1 MMFEVLFCVDTDTVT
16 VMLCDS
22 FNCFRSLAI
31 WITDDIES
39 KVTKLNFFFSL
50 YHCFT
55 LQKNNVNDVDHTLQ
69 AKGEKCLLKYSF
81 NSLPSR

>member
-1 MMFEVLFCVDTDTVT
+1 MLFEVLFCVDTDTVT

-39 KVTKLNFFFSL
+39 KVTKLNF
-50 YHCFT
+50 CF
-55 LQKNNVNDVDHTLQ
+55 
-69 AKGEKCLLKYSF
+69 
-81 NSLPSR
+81 

>member
-22 FNCFRSLAI
+22 FIVGSLAI
-31 WITDDIES
+31 SVTDDIES
-39 KVTKLNFFFSL
+39 KVTKLNFCFSL
-50 YHCFT
+50 YHCIM
-55 LQKNNVNDVDHTLQ
+55 LQKNNVNDVAHTLQ

-81 NSLPSR
+81 KSLLSR